1 MACSIPLAQWLLVAI
16 AFQVLMRPGQSAVV
30 VDRPG
35 PEDADAE
42 SCLLQK
48 PMQQHALTQ
57 ADETGPRAARLQ
69 LASAE
74 QEFERLSRW
83 PEACNSPFGP
93 PGPNAT
99 QKSAYCA
106 IARETGNVYSG
117 IINSPSSEKNM
128 RPSDRYRFEHQV
140 AISLTKTTVQDQT
153 TKEFA
158 RRLHNLIVAG
168 GWLNGVAAPEALT
181 NAFGPKCSLQWQGFV
196 NNKSSTIETVLLK
209 NGNIREIWGL
219 ANCLINNLPVLEDI
233 FMKAN
238 ASFFEGALG
247 AAAGAR
253 AFAVVQERKAQVL
266 ATASMPGNVKYTF
279 GIPDFLWPTKNSW
292 ANFGYGASLPQE
304 VGGGV
309 LWVGAR
315 NYTGCTET
323 DLMTDSPDIFPPLS
337 HREIE
342 AQCEGN
348 APPCKLQWLC
358 ANYFNIV
365 ADSFYAERATR
376 NGYRMVAGPSGTTAN
391 MFQLALSL
399 GFTNDD
405 LLAFRVVMTAWLVQL
420 NDHSLIETILA
431 AEAQMPSE
439 YSMQWGRKSSDH
451 DKWPDFQ
458 RIWPKGTT
466 LQTSWGPVFES
477 FDFLP

>member
-1 MACSIPLAQWLLVAI
+1 MACSIPLARSLLVAI
-16 AFQVLMRPGQSAVV
+16 AFQVILRPCQSAVV
-30 VDRPG
+30 KDMPEL
-35 PEDADAE
+35 EDADAE

-48 PMQQHALTQ
+48 PVQQHVVTQ
-57 ADETGPRAARLQ
+57 ADVTGPYLQ

-83 PEACNSPFGP
+83 PEACNGSFGP

-99 QKSAYCA
+99 RKSAYCG
-106 IARETGNVYSG
+106 IMKSHTPNIYSG
-117 IINSPSSEKNM
+117 IINSPSSEKNTK
-128 RPSDRYRFEHQV
+128 PSDKYRFEHQV
-140 AISLTKTTVQDQT
+140 AINLITTTVQAET

-158 RRLHNLIVAG
+158 LRLYNLIVAG
-168 GWLNGVAAPEALT
+168 AWLNGVAAPEALT
-181 NAFGPKCSLQWQGFV
+181 KAFGSKCSLHNAGFV

-219 ANCLINNLPVLEDI
+219 VYCLTKNMPVLEDI

-238 ASFFEGALG
+238 ASFFEGVLG
-247 AAAGAR
+247 AEAGAR
-253 AFAVVQERKAQVL
+253 AFAVVQERKVQVV
-266 ATASMPGNVKYTF
+266 ATASMPSNVKYAF

-292 ANFGYGASLPQE
+292 VNFGFGASLPQD

-309 LWVGAR
+309 LWIGSR
-315 NYTGCTET
+315 NYTGCTEVG
-323 DLMTDSPDIFPPLS
+323 LMTDSPDIYPPLS

-342 AQCEGN
+342 AQCEGK
-348 APPCKLQWLC
+348 APPCKLQWQPG
-358 ANYFNIV
+358 ANCINIV

-376 NGYRMVAGPSGTTAN
+376 NGYRMVAGASGTTAN
-391 MFQLALSL
+391 VFQLALSL

-405 LLAFRVVMTAWLVQL
+405 LLAFRVVMTAWLVQS

-439 YSMQWGRKSSDH
+439 YSMQWGRMSSDH

-466 LQTSWGPVFES
+466 LKTSWGPVFES